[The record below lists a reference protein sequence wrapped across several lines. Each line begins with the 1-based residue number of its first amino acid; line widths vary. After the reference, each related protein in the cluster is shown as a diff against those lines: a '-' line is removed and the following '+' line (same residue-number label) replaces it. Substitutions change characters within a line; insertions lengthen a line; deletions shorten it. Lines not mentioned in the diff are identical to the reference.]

1 MSSHPFLHRARAW
14 FGITVLTFLTLGAS
28 VAAAQGD
35 PPGRVGRLAELQ
47 GGVSWYDH
55 EEGVWSE
62 AERNRPLTGGDRLS
76 TGPKGRAELRVGS
89 TVLRLSA
96 GTELEVLRLD
106 DERMS
111 FQLHVGS
118 LAVRVRSRDVA
129 EELEVLTPE
138 VRFRPDRA
146 GHYRFDRVDDT
157 TQAGV
162 WRGSLRVDDAAGFI
176 LETGQRAEFWRE
188 GRQARNLRFSWN
200 QLPSDAFADWVSRDD
215 QRDERSASSRYVSPE
230 MTGAE
235 ELDRHGRWEQH
246 NEYGAIWFPLEVR
259 AGWAPYQQGRWA
271 WVRPWGWTWV
281 DEAPWG
287 FAPFHYGRWV
297 SYRGRWG
304 WCPGDYVAR
313 PVYAPALVAWV
324 GGPNLGISIN
334 IGGPTVGWV
343 PLAPR
348 ERYVPHY
355 RHTPVYIDRVNP
367 HIRGRGYVPQV
378 PTGPV
383 MYSNQGVPGG
393 VTVVPRDVLVN
404 RQPVARGAIDN
415 SEWQRARSRDP
426 LIAVTPPEPERGR
439 ERPGDRDRDRPAGR
453 LQPVP
458 GGAQVV
464 PAPDRRDVWQEPG
477 RRPGAEPQPTV
488 RPYPGASEAN
498 PPRPSVTVP
507 TPAPAV
513 GSGAAGIGPGFRNP
527 PVTVAPAPVPPVAS
541 PPPAY
546 VPQSPRER
554 GGAGAGPG
562 RQAPVEPSTSPAANP
577 SAPVMV
583 APGRPPVTVQTRP
596 VAPAPNA
603 VPPSPPA
610 PPAPP
615 AQAAPP
621 AAVPSPAAA
630 PVRPAP
636 PVAAPTVRPA
646 PGPAPERARE
656 REAEREQRTKDE
668 DRKRGP
674 DNRGGSARERENLR

>member
-1 MSSHPFLHRARAW
+1 MSSTSFLQRARACL
-14 FGITVLTFLTLGAS
+14 GAATLALLTLSATGAW
-28 VAAAQGD
+28 AQGD

-47 GGVSWYDH
+47 GGVSWFDH

-76 TGPKGRAELRVGS
+76 TGPKGRAEVRIGS
-89 TVLRLSA
+89 TVLRLAA

-111 FQLHVGS
+111 FQLHAGS
-118 LAVRVRSRDVA
+118 LAVRVRSREVA
-129 EELEVLTPE
+129 EELDLLTPE

-162 WRGSLRVDDAAGFI
+162 WRGTLRVDDAAGFI

-188 GRQARNLRFSWN
+188 GRQARTLRFSWSK
-200 QLPSDAFADWVSRDD
+200 LPTDAFAEWASRDD
-215 QRDERSASSRYVSPE
+215 LRDERSASSRYVSPE

-235 ELDRHGRWEQH
+235 DLDRHGRWEQH

-259 AGWAPYQQGRWA
+259 VGWAPYQQGRWV

-297 SYRGRWG
+297 SWRGRWG

-324 GGPNLGISIN
+324 GGPGLSVSIN

-348 ERYVPHY
+348 ERYLPHY

-367 HIRGRGYVPQV
+367 QVRGPGYVPQV

-383 MYSNQGVPGG
+383 MYTNQGVPGA

-404 RQPVARGAIDN
+404 RQPVARGVIDN

-426 LIAVTPPEPERGR
+426 LVVVTPPER
-439 ERPGDRDRDRPAGR
+439 ERPSVRV
-453 LQPVP
+453 QPVP
-458 GGAQVV
+458 GGAV
-464 PAPDRRDVWQEPG
+464 PVPDRRDVWQEPG
-477 RRPGAEPQPTV
+477 RRPAAETQPTV
-488 RPYPGASEAN
+488 RPRPGASE
-498 PPRPSVTVP
+498 PLPERPAVSVQTPTPQVP
-507 TPAPAV
+507 TAPA
-513 GSGAAGIGPGFRNP
+513 GAVPGPRGAQTP
-527 PVTVAPAPVPPVAS
+527 QSAPAPQATQ
-541 PPPAY
+541 PAY

-554 GGAGAGPG
+554 EVYVPVRPAPAEQRGPVGASPP
-562 RQAPVEPSTSPAANP
+562 PVS
-577 SAPVMV
+577 V
-583 APGRPPVTVQTRP
+583 APSRPPVTVQTRP
-596 VAPAPNA
+596 VQTAPN
-603 VPPSPPA
+603 PSPASPISQAGPAGAPPAAAAVKPA
-610 PPAPP
+610 PPA
-615 AQAAPP
+615 AAP
-621 AAVPSPAAA
+621 A
-630 PVRPAP
+630 VRPA
-636 PVAAPTVRPA
+636 
-646 PGPAPERARE
+646 PAPERARE
-656 REAEREQRTKDE
+656 REAEREQRAKDD

-674 DNRGGSARERENLR
+674 DNRGGSARDRENLR

>member
-1 MSSHPFLHRARAW
+1 MSSHPFLQRARAW
-14 FGITVLTFLTLGAS
+14 LGVATLSFLTLAASGAW
-28 VAAAQGD
+28 AQGD

-47 GGVSWYDH
+47 GGVSWFDH

-96 GTELEVLRLD
+96 NTELEVLRLD

-111 FQLHVGS
+111 FQLHTGA

-138 VRFRPDRA
+138 VRFRPERA

-162 WRGSLRVDDAAGFI
+162 WRGTLRVDDAAGFI

-188 GRQARNLRFSWN
+188 GRQARALRFSWSK
-200 QLPSDAFADWVSRDD
+200 LPTDAFAEWASRDD

-235 ELDRHGRWEQH
+235 DLDRHGRWEQH
-246 NEYGAIWFPLEVR
+246 QEYGAVWFPLEVR
-259 AGWAPYQQGRWA
+259 AGWAPYQQGRWV

-324 GGPNLGISIN
+324 GGPHLGISIN

-367 HIRGRGYVPQV
+367 HIRGPGYVPQV

-383 MYSNQGVPGG
+383 MYTNQGVPGA

-404 RQPVARGAIDN
+404 RQPVSRGVIDN
-415 SEWQRARSRDP
+415 SEWQRSRSREP
-426 LIAVTPPEPERGR
+426 LAVVNPPER
-439 ERPGDRDRDRPAGR
+439 ERPTVRV
-453 LQPVP
+453 QPVP

-464 PAPDRRDVWQEPG
+464 PAPDRRDVWQEQG
-477 RRPGAEPQPTV
+477 RRPAPETPVTV
-488 RPYPGASEAN
+488 RPYPAANEAN
-498 PPRPSVTVP
+498 NPRPPVTVQ
-507 TPAPAV
+507 TAPAA
-513 GSGAAGIGPGFRNP
+513 GNPGAVGIGPGSRAPQANE
-527 PVTVAPAPVPPVAS
+527 APAPAS
-541 PPPAY
+541 PPPAVTY

-554 GGAGAGPG
+554 GGFGPA
-562 RQAPVEPSTSPAANP
+562 RPTLAEPRVQPSAQP
-577 SAPVMV
+577 SAPLVISTE
-583 APGRPPVTVQTRP
+583 RPPVTVQARP
-596 VAPAPNA
+596 VAPPPNA
-603 VPPSPPA
+603 APAA
-610 PPAPP
+610 PPQAP
-615 AQAAPP
+615 AAAPP
-621 AAVPSPAAA
+621 AAAPVKPAA
-630 PVRPAP
+630 

-646 PGPAPERARE
+646 PGPAPDRARE
-656 REAEREQRTKDE
+656 REIEREQRAKDDE
-668 DRKRGP
+668 RKRGP